1 MELIAVSATDCPVKH
16 MLCACNP
23 LKHGKKPGFR
33 DWHGCWT
40 VVRHYL
46 VPLNLSPFTASI
58 MFEDRNLKRD
68 LTALGLAAFTVFLAI
83 ALVTY
88 HNDDPIESLIAP
100 LDQLYQPDILVYPH
114 ASVVQNACGRW
125 GAMFADIS
133 FTLFGFGAYFI
144 TVSLGVVSFLVFQG
158 RGMEGFP
165 VRLAGWL
172 LSLIGF
178 TSFVA
183 LVMPLLS
190 PGPIYGSGGLLGII
204 FRQVLEASF
213 AVTGGLLLAICLF
226 FGGLMLATDY
236 VALRVMVAI
245 SRCFMRV
252 TTRVARYLA
261 TEAGTSS
268 NPTVATAAAGV
279 PVAAKADDG
288 RWTDDRWDETEI
300 DHTEAYDDF
309 EDEDEDESTEESD
322 HWEDEDSTEE
332 ADAIARDDRLAVR
345 ISGHEVSD
353 DGDSDAWPD
362 DLDSELY
369 ADDLHDPGESDD
381 MELVEEPTK
390 PSRLKRMAGKLKK
403 GEPRIKR
410 RSSQSKD
417 DQEKGQTA
425 LIESINE
432 QPDDVFADYEIPSLD
447 LLLTSEDINFDE
459 QAREVRR
466 NAKILEKTFADFG
479 FNIRVVEIE
488 TGPVIAQYEV
498 ELEAGLRLSKITG
511 LADDLAIALRV
522 PSVRIVAPIP
532 GKNTVGI
539 EVPNKSQQLVRMRE
553 VIEDSKSSS
562 KKMQIPVFLGKDVS
576 GNPLA
581 VDLCKMPHLL
591 IAGRTGSGKSVC
603 LHSIVTS
610 ILMARRPD
618 EVRMLMIDPKMV
630 ELSVYGRLPHLMHPV
645 VTDMKKAE
653 AILAW
658 AVEKMEQR
666 YKLLAK
672 AGVRHISS
680 FNDLSEEKIR
690 ERLGPAFEDDTPTHM
705 PYIVIVADELADLMM
720 TAGKDVEQHIIRLAQ
735 KSRAVGIHLI
745 LATQKPTV
753 DVITGLIKSNLPAR
767 IAFQVAS
774 RTDSRVV
781 LDEMGA
787 EKLLGNGDMLVLWP
801 GTSTI
806 IRGQGTFLGDEEING
821 VVDEVSKCKQNFVEE
836 LVHMK
841 VERDGDSA
849 LPGAARKNDELY
861 DAAIE
866 IVIREGRGSVSL
878 LQRTLGIG
886 YGRGARLIDYMA
898 EDGIVGD
905 YNGSQAREVIVT
917 MEQWQE
923 IQAMAEANGAEAGK
937 YSAADLLGDEDED
950 DDQDLYDSVDDE
962 IASWNDHDDDEE
974 DLNDEDCDDRT
985 TGGSPDQDAAIDFTP
1000 ASDDPTD
1007 NLDGEDDTRHD
1018 SPAGKRG
1025 PRGPRK
1031 LVRRRR
1037 EVVAVVNEDDPD
1049 PDGESIK
1056 VITAANRSESMAADS
1071 ETLGDESTWAEDEWG
1086 ADDWDE
1092 QFSVAVSDEDLSDS
1106 EGLTNESVSI
1116 ESELSV
1122 VIDVLADDD
1131 TGEEDDELISA
1142 GSEKMDSDDD
1152 VDDGD
1157 VDEQDEYDADASLAE
1172 EDLWKQND
1180 EDSEIDTW

>member
-1 MELIAVSATDCPVKH
+1 MQSPQTRHEAGFSKVAR
-16 MLCACNP
+16 MLDRSTA
-23 LKHGKKPGFR
+23 LAR
-33 DWHGCWT
+33 T
-40 VVRHYL
+40 
-46 VPLNLSPFTASI
+46 LNWSPFTASN

-68 LTALGLAAFTVFLAI
+68 LLALGLAAFTVFLAI

-88 HNDDPIESLIAP
+88 HNDDPVESLITP
-100 LDQLYQPDILVYPH
+100 LDQLYQPDVLVYPQ
-114 ASVVQNACGRW
+114 ASIVQNACGRW
-125 GAMFADIS
+125 GAMFADIF

-158 RGMEGFP
+158 RSIEGFP

-172 LSLIGF
+172 VSLIGF

-183 LVMPLLS
+183 LVVPLLS

-213 AVTGGLLLAICLF
+213 AITGGLLLAICLF

-245 SRCFMRV
+245 SRCFMRG
-252 TTRVARYLA
+252 TTRVAKYLA

-268 NPTVATAAAGV
+268 NPTMATVGAPA
-279 PVAAKADDG
+279 PAKADEQ
-288 RWTDDRWDETEI
+288 RWADDRWDEYETT
-300 DHTEAYDDF
+300 DTEAYDDYKD
-309 EDEDEDESTEESD
+309 EDEDEDEITEENN
-322 HWEDEDSTEE
+322 HWEDEDTNEE

-345 ISGHEVSD
+345 ISGHQVSD
-353 DGDSDAWPD
+353 ESDTWSD
-362 DLDSELY
+362 DLDNEFD
-369 ADDLHDPGESDD
+369 ADDLHDLDD
-381 MELVEEPTK
+381 LDDLDKMDDAGAAEAPAK
-390 PSRLKRMAGKLKK
+390 PSRLKRMAGKLQK

-417 DQEKGQTA
+417 DQEEGQRA

-432 QPDDVFADYEIPSLD
+432 QPDDVFADYETPSLD
-447 LLLTSEDINFDE
+447 LLLPSEDINFAE
-459 QAREVRR
+459 QAKEARR

-498 ELEAGLRLSKITG
+498 QLEAGLRLSKISG

-553 VIEDSKSSS
+553 VIEDATSSS

-680 FNDLSEEKIR
+680 FNDFSEEQIR
-690 ERLGPAFEDDTPTHM
+690 ERLGPAFADDTPTHL

-806 IRGQGTFLGDEEING
+806 LRGQGTFLDDEEING

-841 VERDGDSA
+841 VERDSA
-849 LPGAARKNDELY
+849 VPGAVRKNDDLY

-898 EDGIVGD
+898 EDGIVGE

-917 MEQWQE
+917 MDQWQE
-923 IQAMAEANGAEAGK
+923 MQAIAEANGAEAGK
-937 YSAADLLGDEDED
+937 YSAADLFDNHDDEDEAD
-950 DDQDLYDSVDDE
+950 EFYNSVDDE
-962 IASWNDHDDDEE
+962 MTSWDNDDLEDEE
-974 DLNDEDCDDRT
+974 NEVDKDT
-985 TGGSPDQDAAIDFTP
+985 DQDAAIDDTS
-1000 ASDDPTD
+1000 ANDDPKE
-1007 NLDGEDDTRHD
+1007 NYGSGDDTRHD
-1018 SPAGKRG
+1018 SPAGERG

-1037 EVVAVVNEDDPD
+1037 EVVAVVSDDDPD

-1056 VITAANRSESMAADS
+1056 VITSANRSESMAAAEAPDDAS
-1071 ETLGDESTWAEDEWG
+1071 AWAEDEWE

-1092 QFSVAVSDEDLSDS
+1092 QYSVAVSDENETASDIS
-1106 EGLTNESVSI
+1106 ADPSVSI
-1116 ESELSV
+1116 ESDLSV
-1122 VIDVLADDD
+1122 VTAVHDDD
-1131 TGEEDDELISA
+1131 ET
-1142 GSEKMDSDDD
+1142 SEKDAGGLITTDSDATDSDD
-1152 VDDGD
+1152 D

-1172 EDLWKQND
+1172 EDLWNQND
-1180 EDSEIDTW
+1180 DKSEIDDWQ

>member
-88 HNDDPIESLIAP
+88 HNDDPIESLVAP
-100 LDQLYQPDILVYPH
+100 LDQLYQPDMLVYPQ

-417 DQEKGQTA
+417 DQEKGQKA

-459 QAREVRR
+459 QARKCDATR
-466 NAKILEKTFADFG
+466 KSWK
-479 FNIRVVEIE
+479 
-488 TGPVIAQYEV
+488 
-498 ELEAGLRLSKITG
+498 RLLPIS
-511 LADDLAIALRV
+511 DLI
-522 PSVRIVAPIP
+522 
-532 GKNTVGI
+532 
-539 EVPNKSQQLVRMRE
+539 
-553 VIEDSKSSS
+553 
-562 KKMQIPVFLGKDVS
+562 F
-576 GNPLA
+576 
-581 VDLCKMPHLL
+581 
-591 IAGRTGSGKSVC
+591 
-603 LHSIVTS
+603 
-610 ILMARRPD
+610 
-618 EVRMLMIDPKMV
+618 
-630 ELSVYGRLPHLMHPV
+630 
-645 VTDMKKAE
+645 
-653 AILAW
+653 
-658 AVEKMEQR
+658 
-666 YKLLAK
+666 
-672 AGVRHISS
+672 
-680 FNDLSEEKIR
+680 
-690 ERLGPAFEDDTPTHM
+690 
-705 PYIVIVADELADLMM
+705 
-720 TAGKDVEQHIIRLAQ
+720 
-735 KSRAVGIHLI
+735 
-745 LATQKPTV
+745 
-753 DVITGLIKSNLPAR
+753 
-767 IAFQVAS
+767 
-774 RTDSRVV
+774 
-781 LDEMGA
+781 
-787 EKLLGNGDMLVLWP
+787 
-801 GTSTI
+801 
-806 IRGQGTFLGDEEING
+806 
-821 VVDEVSKCKQNFVEE
+821 
-836 LVHMK
+836 
-841 VERDGDSA
+841 
-849 LPGAARKNDELY
+849 
-861 DAAIE
+861 
-866 IVIREGRGSVSL
+866 VSL
-878 LQRTLGIG
+878 KLR
-886 YGRGARLIDYMA
+886 RAR
-898 EDGIVGD
+898 
-905 YNGSQAREVIVT
+905 
-917 MEQWQE
+917 
-923 IQAMAEANGAEAGK
+923 
-937 YSAADLLGDEDED
+937 
-950 DDQDLYDSVDDE
+950 
-962 IASWNDHDDDEE
+962 
-974 DLNDEDCDDRT
+974 
-985 TGGSPDQDAAIDFTP
+985 
-1000 ASDDPTD
+1000 
-1007 NLDGEDDTRHD
+1007 
-1018 SPAGKRG
+1018 
-1025 PRGPRK
+1025 
-1031 LVRRRR
+1031 
-1037 EVVAVVNEDDPD
+1037 
-1049 PDGESIK
+1049 
-1056 VITAANRSESMAADS
+1056 
-1071 ETLGDESTWAEDEWG
+1071 
-1086 ADDWDE
+1086 
-1092 QFSVAVSDEDLSDS
+1092 
-1106 EGLTNESVSI
+1106 
-1116 ESELSV
+1116 
-1122 VIDVLADDD
+1122 
-1131 TGEEDDELISA
+1131 
-1142 GSEKMDSDDD
+1142 
-1152 VDDGD
+1152 
-1157 VDEQDEYDADASLAE
+1157 
-1172 EDLWKQND
+1172 
-1180 EDSEIDTW
+1180 